1 MASVTASASSGSSA
15 TAGRR
20 DALLDVAAEMVA
32 RGEVDT
38 VTMESVATAAGVS
51 RPLVYKH
58 FSNRKE
64 LLRALYERESEHLHR
79 RLSRAVLEA
88 SGLEQMLRALIEG
101 ALDAQR
107 ERGATFAALSARD
120 GRPPAM
126 RKVQQRRDSA
136 TLRHFTRQAVKELGL
151 NEDAAAIGIR
161 LVLGSVSL
169 VLDQYRR
176 HRSRNDA
183 VRLADTFVALAMG
196 GLRALTET

>member
-1 MASVTASASSGSSA
+1 MASVTASALSDSSA

-20 DALLDVAAEMVA
+20 DVLLDVAAEMVA
-32 RGEVDT
+32 RGEVDL

-176 HRSRNDA
+176 RHRS
-183 VRLADTFVALAMG
+183 
-196 GLRALTET
+196 